1 MKFSMQ
7 RSAILFSAFL
17 LAAGGSGLA
26 GAEPMFFDDFED
38 RVVDQPTLGNNWTWY
53 DQWFDG
59 TSCEG
64 EAAGGFGP
72 FDDGD
77 GSDYEQGNQNFANV
91 GDDGGGYFRAGLE
104 VPAWGGALSNM
115 LRVYGNQYI
124 TYEGC
129 HRVLIFQEMTVA
141 EAGSMMF
148 SFDVAKDQFGAPA
161 NGEITGAFVK
171 VLKSSDLSYATILFE
186 RVETLLQD
194 GALTDKGYIEFVLG
208 EEHVGELLQF
218 GFYNDVVPASGQAWG
233 TSAAMYDNV
242 MLDMSGI
249 GPAHSGSWYNADQS
263 GHGFSMEFG
272 YAFDGSPQAVVYWY
286 TYDSMGNPIFLLGT
300 GTPMGNMVEISFN
313 SYQGMIY
320 GDFAPSPP
328 PTIENAGTGTFVFSD
343 GDNGTFSY
351 APSDDSATRWGHTT
365 PVENLP
371 VVKLFGIPASPVFE
385 TMQ

>member
-1 MKFSMQ
+1 MQ

-17 LAAGGSGLA
+17 LAAGGSSLA

-38 RVVDQPTLGNNWTWY
+38 RTAEQPTLGNNWTWY

-64 EAAGGFGP
+64 QAAGGFGP

-77 GSDYEQGNQNFANV
+77 GSDYEQGNQNFANA
-91 GDDGGGYFRAGLE
+91 GDDGGLYFRAGLE

-124 TYEGC
+124 TYDGC
-129 HRVLIFQEMTVA
+129 HRVLIFQEMTVT
-141 EAGSMMF
+141 EAGTMML
-148 SFDVAKDQFGAPA
+148 SFDIAQDQVAPPA

-171 VLKSSDLSYATILFE
+171 VLRSSDSSYAEILFE
-186 RVETLLQD
+186 RVQTMLPD
-194 GALTDKGYIEFVLG
+194 GSLTGKGYVEFTLT

-218 GFYNDVVPASGQAWG
+218 GFYNDVVPSQGQSWS
-233 TSAAMYDNV
+233 TSAILYDNV

-249 GPAHSGSWYNADQS
+249 GPAHSGSWYNEGQS

-272 YAFDGSPQAVVYWY
+272 YALDGSPNAVVYWY
-286 TYDSMGNPIFLLGT
+286 TYDILGLPIFMLGT
-300 GTPMGNMVEISFN
+300 GTPVGDTVEIVFS
-313 SYQGMIY
+313 SYAGMIY
-320 GDFAPSPP
+320 GEFAPSPP
-328 PTIENAGTGTFVFSD
+328 PEIFEAGTATFVFSD

-351 APSDDSATRWGHTT
+351 APSDDSAATWGHTT

-371 VVKLFGIPASPVFE
+371 ITKLFGVPASPVFE

>member
-1 MKFSMQ
+1 MKFTMQ

-17 LAAGGSGLA
+17 LAAGGSSLA

-38 RVVDQPTLGNNWTWY
+38 RTAEQPTLGNNWTWY

-77 GSDYEQGNQNFANV
+77 GSDYEQGNQNFANA
-91 GDDGGGYFRAGLE
+91 GDDGGLYFRAGLE

-129 HRVLIFQEMTVA
+129 HRVLIFQEMTIEA
-141 EAGSMMF
+141 AGSMML
-148 SFDVAKDQFGAPA
+148 SFDIAKDQVAPPA

-171 VLKSSDLSYATILFE
+171 VLKSSDGSYATLLFE

-194 GALTDKGYIEFVLG
+194 GTLTDNGFLQFVLG

-218 GFYNDVVPASGQAWG
+218 GFYNDVVPALDQSW
-233 TSAAMYDNV
+233 TSSAVLYDNV
-242 MLDMSGI
+242 MLDMAGI
-249 GPAHSGSWYNADQS
+249 GPAHSGSWYNEDQS

-272 YAFDGSPQAVVYWY
+272 YQMGMPFAVVYWY

-300 GTPMGNMVEISFN
+300 GTPMDDMVEITFA
-313 SYQGMIY
+313 SYTGMIY

-328 PTIENAGTGTFVFSD
+328 ESNNAGIGTFMFSD
-343 GDNGTFSY
+343 GDNGVFSY
-351 APSDDSATRWGHTT
+351 APSDDSATRFGHTT

-371 VVKLFGIPASPVFE
+371 IEKLFGIPADPVFE
-385 TMQ
+385 MPQQ